1 MEMNVKFDS
10 IAEVLEFAKL
20 FNGNGVT
27 NNCATICKE
36 VCKETCEATCKA
48 NCEVACGKNH
58 GDTESDNDAE
68 DTSIRAEE
76 AEKPKAKRK
85 PRKKAEPKQEE
96 PKAEHKQ
103 EEPKEEPKEEPI
115 TVEVTKVTVNDNEVP
130 TLDGNAI
137 VDEKPEV
144 NETPEDIHTA
154 DAPKLFN
161 TVMSV
166 NETVRAEMMTGNI
179 TREALMAVGPK
190 LAELNAAL
198 YEKFKD
204 VTIDSKEATVAEIVR
219 MINAGEALN
228 LLG

>member
-1 MEMNVKFDS
+1 MEMNIKFDS
-10 IAEVLEFAKL
+10 ISEVIEFANL

-36 VCKETCEATCKA
+36 ICKETCKETCEATCDKK
-48 NCEVACGKNH
+48 C
-58 GDTESDNDAE
+58 GDTKADNDAE

-96 PKAEHKQ
+96 PKQ
-103 EEPKEEPKEEPI
+103 EESKEEPI
-115 TVEVTKVTVNDNEVP
+115 TVEVTKVTVNDKEVP

-154 DAPKLFN
+154 EAPKLFN

-204 VTIDSKEATVAEIVR
+204 VTIDSKDATVAEIVR

>member
-1 MEMNVKFDS
+1 MEMNVRFDS
-10 IAEVLEFAKL
+10 ISEVLEFAKL
-20 FNGNGVT
+20 FNGDSGA
-27 NNCATICKE
+27 CSAKCKEICKE
-36 VCKETCEATCKA
+36 VCAKKCDSDTCE
-48 NCEVACGKNH
+48 
-58 GDTESDNDAE
+58 DTEAE

-85 PRKKAEPKQEE
+85 PRKKAEPK
-96 PKAEHKQ
+96 
-103 EEPKEEPKEEPI
+103 KEESKEEEEAKEEPI
-115 TVEVTKVTVNDNEVP
+115 TVEVTKVTVNDEEVP

-154 DAPKLFN
+154 EAPKLFN

-204 VTIDSKEATVAEIVR
+204 VTIDSKDATVAEIVR

>member
-1 MEMNVKFDS
+1 MNIKFDS
-10 IAEVLEFAKL
+10 ISEVLEFANL

-58 GDTESDNDAE
+58 GDTESNNDAE

-85 PRKKAEPKQEE
+85 PRKKAEPK
-96 PKAEHKQ
+96 
-103 EEPKEEPKEEPI
+103 KEEAKEEPI

-204 VTIDSKEATVAEIVR
+204 VTIDSKDATVAEIVR

>member
-1 MEMNVKFDS
+1 MELNVRFDS

-20 FNGNGVT
+20 FNGNDVT
-27 NNCATICKE
+27 NNCI
-36 VCKETCEATCKA
+36 ATCKEICTK
-48 NCEVACGKNH
+48 NC
-58 GDTESDNDAE
+58 GDTEADG
-68 DTSIRAEE
+68 TPVTAEE

-85 PRKKAEPKQEE
+85 PRKKAEPKPEE
-96 PKAEHKQ
+96 A
-103 EEPKEEPKEEPI
+103 KEEPKEEPI
-115 TVEVTKVTVNDNEVP
+115 TVEVTKVTVNDEEVP

-137 VDEKPEV
+137 VDKKPEV
-144 NETPEDIHTA
+144 NKTPVDVHTA
-154 DAPKLFN
+154 EAPKLFN

>member
-20 FNGNGVT
+20 FNGDNVT
-27 NNCATICKE
+27 NICNTTCKE
-36 VCKETCEATCKA
+36 ICAK
-48 NCEVACGKNH
+48 NC
-58 GDTESDNDAE
+58 GDTKPDNDAE

-96 PKAEHKQ
+96 PK
-103 EEPKEEPKEEPI
+103 EEPI

-130 TLDGNAI
+130 TLNGNAI

-154 DAPKLFN
+154 EAPKLFN

-204 VTIDSKEATVAEIVR
+204 TTIDSKEATVAEIVR

>member
-10 IAEVLEFAKL
+10 IEEVLEFAKL
-20 FNGNGVT
+20 FNGNNIT
-27 NNCATICKE
+27 NNCITTCKE
-36 VCKETCEATCKA
+36 ICAKSC
-48 NCEVACGKNH
+48 
-58 GDTESDNDAE
+58 GDTEADSHT
-68 DTSIRAEE
+68 DTEAE
-76 AEKPKAKRK
+76 AEKPKAK
-85 PRKKAEPKQEE
+85 EE
-96 PKAEHKQ
+96 PK
-103 EEPKEEPKEEPI
+103 EEPKEKPKEEPKEEPI
-115 TVEVTKVTVNDNEVP
+115 TVEVTKVTVNDEEVP

-137 VDEKPEV
+137 VDKKPEV
-144 NETPEDIHTA
+144 NETPVDIHTA

-204 VTIDSKEATVAEIVR
+204 TTIDSKEATVAEIVR

>member
-1 MEMNVKFDS
+1 MEINAKFDS

-20 FNGNGVT
+20 FNGNNVT
-27 NNCATICKE
+27 NNCITTCKE
-36 VCKETCEATCKA
+36 ICAK
-48 NCEVACGKNH
+48 NC
-58 GDTESDNDAE
+58 GDTEADG
-68 DTSIRAEE
+68 TPVTAEE
-76 AEKPKAKRK
+76 VEKPKAKRK
-85 PRKKAEPKQEE
+85 PRKKAEPKPEEAKEE
-96 PKAEHKQ
+96 PKAEPRT
-103 EEPKEEPKEEPI
+103 EEAKEESKEEPI
-115 TVEVTKVTVNDNEVP
+115 TVEVTKVTVNDKEVP

-137 VDEKPEV
+137 VDKKPEV
-144 NETPEDIHTA
+144 NETPVDIHTA

-198 YEKFKD
+198 YEKFKGT
-204 VTIDSKEATVAEIVR
+204 TIDSKEATVAEIVR

>member
-1 MEMNVKFDS
+1 MEMNIKFDS
-10 IAEVLEFAKL
+10 IAEVIEFANL

-27 NNCATICKE
+27 NNCAAICKE
-36 VCKETCEATCKA
+36 VCESTCKSTCKETCDTTCKET
-48 NCEVACGKNH
+48 CKETCGKNH
-58 GDTESDNDAE
+58 GDTESDTDAE

-96 PKAEHKQ
+96 PKQ
-103 EEPKEEPKEEPI
+103 EESKEEPI

-154 DAPKLFN
+154 EAPKLFN

-204 VTIDSKEATVAEIVR
+204 VTIDSKDATVAEIVR
-219 MINAGEALN
+219 MINAGEALD
-228 LLG
+228 LVG

>member
-20 FNGNGVT
+20 FNGDNVT
-27 NNCATICKE
+27 NICNTTCKE
-36 VCKETCEATCKA
+36 ICAK
-48 NCEVACGKNH
+48 NC
-58 GDTESDNDAE
+58 GDTEAD
-68 DTSIRAEE
+68 DTPITAEE
-76 AEKPKAKRK
+76 VEKPKAKRK
-85 PRKKAEPKQEE
+85 SRKKAEPK
-96 PKAEHKQ
+96 
-103 EEPKEEPKEEPI
+103 KEEAKEEPI
-115 TVEVTKVTVNDNEVP
+115 TVEVTKVTVNDKEVP

-154 DAPKLFN
+154 EAPKLFN

>member
-1 MEMNVKFDS
+1 MEMNIKFDS
-10 IAEVLEFAKL
+10 ISEVLEFANL

-27 NNCATICKE
+27 NSCAAICKE
-36 VCKETCEATCKA
+36 VCKETCKES
-48 NCEVACGKNH
+48 CEVTCAKNH
-58 GDTESDNDAE
+58 GDSKPDNDAE

-85 PRKKAEPKQEE
+85 PRKKAEP
-96 PKAEHKQ
+96 KQ

-154 DAPKLFN
+154 EAPKLFN

-219 MINAGEALN
+219 MINAGEALD

>member
-1 MEMNVKFDS
+1 MEMNIKFDS
-10 IAEVLEFAKL
+10 ISEVLEFANL

-85 PRKKAEPKQEE
+85 PRKKAEPK
-96 PKAEHKQ
+96 
-103 EEPKEEPKEEPI
+103 KEEAKEEPI

-204 VTIDSKEATVAEIVR
+204 VTLDSKDATVAEIVR
-219 MINAGEALN
+219 MINAGEALS

>member
-1 MEMNVKFDS
+1 MNVKFDS
-10 IAEVLEFAKL
+10 ISEVLEFAKL
-20 FNGNGVT
+20 FNGNGIT

-85 PRKKAEPKQEE
+85 SRKKAEPKTEE
-96 PKAEHKQ
+96 A
-103 EEPKEEPKEEPI
+103 KEEPKDEPI
-115 TVEVTKVTVNDNEVP
+115 TVEVTKVTVNDEEVP
-130 TLDGNAI
+130 TLNGNAI
-137 VDEKPEV
+137 IDKKPEV
-144 NETPEDIHTA
+144 NETPVDIHTA

-204 VTIDSKEATVAEIVR
+204 VTIDSKDATVAEIVR

>member
-10 IAEVLEFAKL
+10 IEEVLEFAKL
-20 FNGNGVT
+20 FNGNNVT
-27 NNCATICKE
+27 NNCITTCKE
-36 VCKETCEATCKA
+36 ICAK
-48 NCEVACGKNH
+48 NC
-58 GDTESDNDAE
+58 GDTESDG
-68 DTSIRAEE
+68 TPVTAEE
-76 AEKPKAKRK
+76 AEKPKTKRK
-85 PRKKAEPKQEE
+85 PRKKAEPKTEE
-96 PKAEHKQ
+96 A
-103 EEPKEEPKEEPI
+103 KEEPKEEPI
-115 TVEVTKVTVNDNEVP
+115 KVEVTKVTVNDEEVP
-130 TLDGNAI
+130 TLDGNTI
-137 VDEKPEV
+137 VDKKPEV
-144 NETPEDIHTA
+144 NETPVDIHTA

-204 VTIDSKEATVAEIVR
+204 TTIDSKEATVAEIVR

>member
-10 IAEVLEFAKL
+10 ISEVLEFAKL
-20 FNGNGVT
+20 FNGDTVT
-27 NNCATICKE
+27 NICNTTCKE
-36 VCKETCEATCKA
+36 ICAKKCDSD
-48 NCEVACGKNH
+48 NC
-58 GDTESDNDAE
+58 GDTEVD
-68 DTSIRAEE
+68 DTPIRAEE

-85 PRKKAEPKQEE
+85 PRKKAEPKKEE
-96 PKAEHKQ
+96 A
-103 EEPKEEPKEEPI
+103 KEEPKDEPV
-115 TVEVTKVTVNDNEVP
+115 TVEVTKVTVDDKEVP

-154 DAPKLFN
+154 EAPKLFN

-204 VTIDSKEATVAEIVR
+204 VTIDSKDETVAEIVR

>member
-1 MEMNVKFDS
+1 MNVKFDS

-20 FNGNGVT
+20 FNGDNVT
-27 NNCATICKE
+27 NICNTTCKE
-36 VCKETCEATCKA
+36 ICA
-48 NCEVACGKNH
+48 KNH
-58 GDTESDNDAE
+58 GDTEAD
-68 DTSIRAEE
+68 DTPIRAEE

-85 PRKKAEPKQEE
+85 PRKKAEPK
-96 PKAEHKQ
+96 
-103 EEPKEEPKEEPI
+103 KEETKEEPI
-115 TVEVTKVTVNDNEVP
+115 TVEVTKVTVDDKEVP

-137 VDEKPEV
+137 VDEKPVV

-204 VTIDSKEATVAEIVR
+204 TTIDSKDATVAEIVR

>member
-20 FNGNGVT
+20 FNGDNVT
-27 NNCATICKE
+27 NICNTTCKE
-36 VCKETCEATCKA
+36 ICAK
-48 NCEVACGKNH
+48 NC
-58 GDTESDNDAE
+58 GDTEAD
-68 DTSIRAEE
+68 DTPTQAKEV
-76 AEKPKAKRK
+76 EKPKAKRK
-85 PRKKAEPKQEE
+85 PRKKAEPK
-96 PKAEHKQ
+96 
-103 EEPKEEPKEEPI
+103 KEEAKEEPI
-115 TVEVTKVTVNDNEVP
+115 TVEVTKVTVDDEEVP
-130 TLDGNAI
+130 TMNGNAI
-137 VDEKPEV
+137 VDEKPVV

-166 NETVRAEMMTGNI
+166 NETVRAEMMTGHI

-204 VTIDSKEATVAEIVR
+204 ATIDSKDATVAEIVR

>member
-1 MEMNVKFDS
+1 MNVKFDS

>member
-1 MEMNVKFDS
+1 MEMNIKFDS
-10 IAEVLEFAKL
+10 ISEVLEFANL

-27 NNCATICKE
+27 NNCAAICKE
-36 VCKETCEATCKA
+36 VCKETCGKTCKET
-48 NCEVACGKNH
+48 CDVTCDKTC
-58 GDTESDNDAE
+58 GDTKLNNDAE
-68 DTSIRAEE
+68 DTPTQAEE
-76 AEKPKAKRK
+76 VEKPKAKRK
-85 PRKKAEPKQEE
+85 PRKKAEPKPEE
-96 PKAEHKQ
+96 TAE
-103 EEPKEEPKEEPI
+103 EEPKEESI

-154 DAPKLFN
+154 EAPKLFN

-204 VTIDSKEATVAEIVR
+204 VTIDSKDATVAEIVC
-219 MINAGEALN
+219 MINAGEALD
-228 LLG
+228 LVG

>member
-1 MEMNVKFDS
+1 MIHKVKKGTTESSEGNLIMEMNVRFDS
-10 IAEVLEFAKL
+10 ISEVLEFAKL
-20 FNGNGVT
+20 FNGTNVT
-27 NNCATICKE
+27 NNCAATCKE
-36 VCKETCEATCKA
+36 VC
-48 NCEVACGKNH
+48 NQDSD
-58 GDTESDNDAE
+58 DTPI
-68 DTSIRAEE
+68 TAEE

-85 PRKKAEPKQEE
+85 PRKKAEPKKVE
-96 PKAEHKQ
+96 A
-103 EEPKEEPKEEPI
+103 KEEPKEESKEEPI
-115 TVEVTKVTVNDNEVP
+115 TVDVTKVTVDDKEVP
-130 TLDGNAI
+130 TMNGNAI

-144 NETPEDIHTA
+144 NETPEDIHSA
-154 DAPKLFN
+154 EAPKLFN

-204 VTIDSKEATVAEIVR
+204 ATIDSKDATVAEIVR

>member
-1 MEMNVKFDS
+1 MEMNIKFDS
-10 IAEVLEFAKL
+10 ISEVLEFAKL
-20 FNGNGVT
+20 FNGNDVT
-27 NNCATICKE
+27 NDCITTCKE
-36 VCKETCEATCKA
+36 ICAK
-48 NCEVACGKNH
+48 NC
-58 GDTESDNDAE
+58 GDTEADG
-68 DTSIRAEE
+68 TPVTAEE

-85 PRKKAEPKQEE
+85 PRKKSEPKT
-96 PKAEHKQ
+96 

-115 TVEVTKVTVNDNEVP
+115 TVEVTKVTVNDEEVP

-137 VDEKPEV
+137 VDKKPEV
-144 NETPEDIHTA
+144 NETPVDIHTA
-154 DAPKLFN
+154 DAPKLFH

-179 TREALMAVGPK
+179 TRESLMAVGPK

-204 VTIDSKEATVAEIVR
+204 TTIDSKEATVAEIVR

>member
-1 MEMNVKFDS
+1 MEMNIKFDS
-10 IAEVLEFAKL
+10 ISEVLEFANL

-27 NNCATICKE
+27 NNCAAICKE
-36 VCKETCEATCKA
+36 VCKETCKESCEVTCKETCKET
-48 NCEVACGKNH
+48 CEVNCGKNH
-58 GDTESDNDAE
+58 GDTEAE

-85 PRKKAEPKQEE
+85 PRKKAEPKREE
-96 PKAEHKQ
+96 PKQ
-103 EEPKEEPKEEPI
+103 EEPKEEPI
-115 TVEVTKVTVNDNEVP
+115 TVEVTKVTVNDEEVP

-154 DAPKLFN
+154 EAPKLFN

>member
-1 MEMNVKFDS
+1 MEMNVRFDS
-10 IAEVLEFAKL
+10 IGEVLEFAKL
-20 FNGNGVT
+20 FNGDGAT

-36 VCKETCEATCKA
+36 VCKETCGKT
-48 NCEVACGKNH
+48 CEV
-58 GDTESDNDAE
+58 DNDAD
-68 DTSIRAEE
+68 DTPTQAEE

-96 PKAEHKQ
+96 PK
-103 EEPKEEPKEEPI
+103 EEPKEEPI
-115 TVEVTKVTVNDNEVP
+115 TVEVTKVTVNDEEVP

-154 DAPKLFN
+154 EAPKLFN

-198 YEKFKD
+198 YEKFKEA
-204 VTIDSKEATVAEIVR
+204 TIDSKEATVAEIVR
-219 MINAGEALN
+219 MINAGEALD

>member
-20 FNGNGVT
+20 FNGNNVT
-27 NNCATICKE
+27 NDCITTCKE
-36 VCKETCEATCKA
+36 ICAK
-48 NCEVACGKNH
+48 NC
-58 GDTESDNDAE
+58 GDTEADNRI
-68 DTSIRAEE
+68 DTAEE

-85 PRKKAEPKQEE
+85 PRKKAEPKKEE
-96 PKAEHKQ
+96 A
-103 EEPKEEPKEEPI
+103 KEEPKEEPI
-115 TVEVTKVTVNDNEVP
+115 TVEVTKVTVNDKEVP

-137 VDEKPEV
+137 VDKKPEV
-144 NETPEDIHTA
+144 NETPVDLHTA
-154 DAPKLFN
+154 EAPKLFN

-198 YEKFKD
+198 YEKFKGT
-204 VTIDSKEATVAEIVR
+204 TIDSKEATVAEIVR

>member
-20 FNGNGVT
+20 FNGNDVT
-27 NNCATICKE
+27 NTCITTCKE
-36 VCKETCEATCKA
+36 ICAK
-48 NCEVACGKNH
+48 NC
-58 GDTESDNDAE
+58 GDTEADG
-68 DTSIRAEE
+68 TPVTAEE

-85 PRKKAEPKQEE
+85 PRKKAEPKT
-96 PKAEHKQ
+96 

-115 TVEVTKVTVNDNEVP
+115 TVEVTKVTVNDEEVP

-137 VDEKPEV
+137 VDKKPEV
-144 NETPEDIHTA
+144 NETPVDLHTA
-154 DAPKLFN
+154 EAPKLFN

-204 VTIDSKEATVAEIVR
+204 TTIDSKEATVAEIVR
-219 MINAGEALN
+219 MINAGEALD

>member
-1 MEMNVKFDS
+1 MEMNVRFDS

-20 FNGNGVT
+20 FNGDGVT

-36 VCKETCEATCKA
+36 VCKETCGKTCEATCDKT
-48 NCEVACGKNH
+48 C
-58 GDTESDNDAE
+58 GDTKLNNDTE
-68 DTSIRAEE
+68 DTPTQAEE
-76 AEKPKAKRK
+76 VEKPKAKRK
-85 PRKKAEPKQEE
+85 PRKKAEP
-96 PKAEHKQ
+96 KQ

-115 TVEVTKVTVNDNEVP
+115 TVEVTKVTVNDEEVP

-154 DAPKLFN
+154 EAPKLFN

-204 VTIDSKEATVAEIVR
+204 TTIDSKEATVAEIVR
-219 MINAGEALN
+219 MINAGEALD

>member
-1 MEMNVKFDS
+1 MELNVRFDS
-10 IAEVLEFAKL
+10 ISEVLEFANL
-20 FNGNGVT
+20 FNGNGAT
-27 NNCATICKE
+27 NNCAAICKE
-36 VCKETCEATCKA
+36 VCKETCA
-48 NCEVACGKNH
+48 KNH
-58 GDTESDNDAE
+58 GDTKSDNDAE
-68 DTSIRAEE
+68 DTSVRAEE

-96 PKAEHKQ
+96 PKQ
-103 EEPKEEPKEEPI
+103 EEPKEEPI

-130 TLDGNAI
+130 TLNGNAI

-154 DAPKLFN
+154 EAPKLFN

-204 VTIDSKEATVAEIVR
+204 ATIDSKDATVAEIVR
-219 MINAGEALN
+219 MINAGEALD
-228 LLG
+228 LVG

>member
-1 MEMNVKFDS
+1 MEMNIKFDS
-10 IAEVLEFAKL
+10 ISEVLEFANL

-36 VCKETCEATCKA
+36 ICA
-48 NCEVACGKNH
+48 KNH
-58 GDTESDNDAE
+58 GDTKPDNDAE

-96 PKAEHKQ
+96 PKQ
-103 EEPKEEPKEEPI
+103 EEPKEEPI

-130 TLDGNAI
+130 TLNGNAI
-137 VDEKPEV
+137 IDEKPEV

-154 DAPKLFN
+154 EAPKLFN

-204 VTIDSKEATVAEIVR
+204 ATIDSKEATVAEIVN

>member
-1 MEMNVKFDS
+1 MEMNVRFDS
-10 IAEVLEFAKL
+10 INEVLEFAKL
-20 FNGNGVT
+20 FNGASGV
-27 NNCATICKE
+27 CPAECKEICKE
-36 VCKETCEATCKA
+36 ACVKKCDPDKCEDD
-48 NCEVACGKNH
+48 VPV
-58 GDTESDNDAE
+58 DTE
-68 DTSIRAEE
+68 TT
-76 AEKPKAKRK
+76 EKPKAKRK
-85 PRKKAEPKQEE
+85 PRKKAEPKKEE
-96 PKAEHKQ
+96 A
-103 EEPKEEPKEEPI
+103 KEEPKEEPI
-115 TVEVTKVTVNDNEVP
+115 TVEVTKVTVDDKEVP
-130 TLDGNAI
+130 TMNGNAI

-204 VTIDSKEATVAEIVR
+204 ATIDSKDATVAEIVR

>member
-36 VCKETCEATCKA
+36 VCKETCEANCKEA
-48 NCEVACGKNH
+48 CEVTCGKNH
-58 GDTESDNDAE
+58 GDTKSDNDTE
-68 DTSIRAEE
+68 DNSIRAEE

>member
-1 MEMNVKFDS
+1 MEMNIKFDS

-20 FNGNGVT
+20 FNGDTVS
-27 NNCATICKE
+27 NNCITTCKE
-36 VCKETCEATCKA
+36 ICAKKCV
-48 NCEVACGKNH
+48 
-58 GDTESDNDAE
+58 DTEADG
-68 DTSIRAEE
+68 TPVTAEE
-76 AEKPKAKRK
+76 AEKTKSKRK
-85 PRKKAEPKQEE
+85 PRKKAEPKKEE
-96 PKAEHKQ
+96 AK
-103 EEPKEEPKEEPI
+103 EEPKEESKEEPI
-115 TVEVTKVTVNDNEVP
+115 TVEVTKVTVNDEEVP

-137 VDEKPEV
+137 VDKKPEV
-144 NETPEDIHTA
+144 NETPVDIHTA
-154 DAPKLFN
+154 DAPKLFH

-204 VTIDSKEATVAEIVR
+204 ATIDSKEATVAEIVS
-219 MINAGEALN
+219 MINTGEALN

>member
-1 MEMNVKFDS
+1 MEMNVRFDS
-10 IAEVLEFAKL
+10 ISEVLEFAKL
-20 FNGNGVT
+20 FNGDGVP
-27 NNCATICKE
+27 NNCAAICKE

-48 NCEVACGKNH
+48 NCEATCGKNH
-58 GDTESDNDAE
+58 GDTEAE

-96 PKAEHKQ
+96 PKQ
-103 EEPKEEPKEEPI
+103 EEPKEEPI
-115 TVEVTKVTVNDNEVP
+115 TVEVTKVTVNDKEVP
-130 TLDGNAI
+130 TLNGNAI
-137 VDEKPEV
+137 IDEKPEV

-154 DAPKLFN
+154 EAPKLFN

-204 VTIDSKEATVAEIVR
+204 TTIDSKEATVAEIVR
-219 MINAGEALN
+219 MINAGEALS

>member
-1 MEMNVKFDS
+1 MEINAKFDS

-20 FNGNGVT
+20 FNGNNVT
-27 NNCATICKE
+27 NNCITTCKE
-36 VCKETCEATCKA
+36 ICDKKCVDTDS
-48 NCEVACGKNH
+48 
-58 GDTESDNDAE
+58 DTEADG
-68 DTSIRAEE
+68 TPVRAEE
-76 AEKPKAKRK
+76 AEKPKTKRK
-85 PRKKAEPKQEE
+85 PRKKAEPKKEE
-96 PKAEHKQ
+96 A
-103 EEPKEEPKEEPI
+103 KEEPKEEPI
-115 TVEVTKVTVNDNEVP
+115 TVEVTKVTVNDEEVP

-137 VDEKPEV
+137 VDKKPEV
-144 NETPEDIHTA
+144 NETPVDIHTA

-204 VTIDSKEATVAEIVR
+204 TTIDSKEATVAEIVR

>member
-10 IAEVLEFAKL
+10 IAEVIEFANL

-27 NNCATICKE
+27 NNCAAICKE
-36 VCKETCEATCKA
+36 VCKET
-48 NCEVACGKNH
+48 CEVACGKNH

-85 PRKKAEPKQEE
+85 PRKKAEPKKEE
-96 PKAEHKQ
+96 AKQ
-103 EEPKEEPKEEPI
+103 EEPKEEPI
-115 TVEVTKVTVNDNEVP
+115 TVEVTKVTVNDEEVP
-130 TLDGNAI
+130 TLNGNAI
-137 VDEKPEV
+137 VDEKPVV

-204 VTIDSKEATVAEIVR
+204 VTIDSKDATVAEIVR

>member
-1 MEMNVKFDS
+1 MEMNIKFDS
-10 IAEVLEFAKL
+10 ISEVLEFANL

-27 NNCATICKE
+27 NNCAAICKE
-36 VCKETCEATCKA
+36 VCKETCKESCA
-48 NCEVACGKNH
+48 KNH
-58 GDTESDNDAE
+58 GDTEADNDTE
-68 DTSIRAEE
+68 GTSIRAEE

-96 PKAEHKQ
+96 PKQ
-103 EEPKEEPKEEPI
+103 EESKEEPI
-115 TVEVTKVTVNDNEVP
+115 TVEVTKVTVNDKEVP

-137 VDEKPEV
+137 IDEKPVV
-144 NETPEDIHTA
+144 NETPEDIHVA

-204 VTIDSKEATVAEIVR
+204 TAIDSKDATVAEIVR

>member
-20 FNGNGVT
+20 FNGDNVT
-27 NNCATICKE
+27 NICNTTCKE
-36 VCKETCEATCKA
+36 ICAK
-48 NCEVACGKNH
+48 NC
-58 GDTESDNDAE
+58 GDTEAD
-68 DTSIRAEE
+68 DTPITAEE

-85 PRKKAEPKQEE
+85 PRKKAEPK
-96 PKAEHKQ
+96 
-103 EEPKEEPKEEPI
+103 KEEAKEEPI
-115 TVEVTKVTVNDNEVP
+115 TVEVTKVTFDDKEVP

-137 VDEKPEV
+137 VDEKPVV
-144 NETPEDIHTA
+144 NETPEDIHVA

-204 VTIDSKEATVAEIVR
+204 TTIDSKDATVAEIVR

>member
-1 MEMNVKFDS
+1 MNIKFDS

-36 VCKETCEATCKA
+36 VCKETCEANCKEA
-48 NCEVACGKNH
+48 CEVTCGKNH
-58 GDTESDNDAE
+58 GDTKSDNDTE
-68 DTSIRAEE
+68 DNSIRAEE

-103 EEPKEEPKEEPI
+103 EEPKEEPI

>member
-1 MEMNVKFDS
+1 MEMNVRFDS

-20 FNGNGVT
+20 FNGSGVT
-27 NNCATICKE
+27 NNCTTICKE
-36 VCKETCEATCKA
+36 VCKENCEATCKA

-85 PRKKAEPKQEE
+85 PRKKAEPK
-96 PKAEHKQ
+96 
-103 EEPKEEPKEEPI
+103 KEEAKEEPI
-115 TVEVTKVTVNDNEVP
+115 TVEVTKVMVNDNEVP

-154 DAPKLFN
+154 EAPKLFN

-204 VTIDSKEATVAEIVR
+204 VTIDSKDATVAEIVR